1 MDDAPF
7 QFEDFNVK
15 KPLLPAATALGTV
28 LGLLISTSALAQQNL
43 IPCDPATQ
51 NCEQG
56 LLGGTGD
63 VEPSNKKKN
72 KDRDNKKAKNKEAR
86 QERKNARQEDNANAN
101 ANTGGQAGG
110 SETQPASEPAVQ
122 PAREPV
128 RKKAENPEP
137 VKRKKP
143 VEAAGE
149 TAPSSGTTAA
159 QEPIIQDTQ
168 SGSGTI
174 IPEPPK
180 PRKVERKPEK
190 QNANQNGKKRD
201 ERQLAKPRP
210 SPDAPK
216 PRKVA
221 EEPVEQQIE
230 KAEEEAIAVV
240 PENITRNQK
249 QALKRAE
256 EKRREKARDR
266 REELI
271 GAAAVGV
278 AVGALVPILGGK
290 LVEDQGDRFVVER
303 GGNYYIRKDESA
315 LFRDDARNVEIERL
329 RGGFVRETVYR
340 RDGSM
345 VITVRDPGGYV
356 VRREKVMASGQ
367 SFVLYDAY
375 YDQPMPRRDY
385 DRELPPIRIG
395 IPQDQYIVEGSR
407 YDRRSLA
414 DIFAAPVVQEL
425 PQRFTLREVRE
436 SERVRSYVR
445 RVDIDTLTFDTDS
458 AYVSQT
464 QVEYLADIAGGMLDV
479 IDEDPSA
486 VFLVEGHTDAVG
498 GEVYNLTLS
507 DRRADTVARILV
519 EAYGVPAENLVVQGY
534 GEEYLKIDTPYA
546 ERENRR
552 VTVRNI
558 TPLLE
563 TAQN

>member
-1 MDDAPF
+1 MTY
-7 QFEDFNVK
+7 FNQSD
-15 KPLLPAATALGTV
+15 LPATNPISKPAGIGVRRIVRGSV
-28 LGLLISTSALAQQNL
+28 LGAFLGALITSTAMAQQTP
-43 IPCDPATQ
+43 IECDPAVQ
-51 NCEQG
+51 DCSQDESRNKGKNNKNE
-56 LLGGTGD
+56 
-63 VEPSNKKKN
+63 KKKEARQER
-72 KDRDNKKAKNKEAR
+72 KKEAR
-86 QERKNARQEDNANAN
+86 QERKNANQQDNGSSA
-101 ANTGGQAGG
+101 GQAG
-110 SETQPASEPAVQ
+110 EPAAQPANKPK
-122 PAREPV
+122 
-128 RKKAENPEP
+128 RKAAENVEP

-143 VEAAGE
+143 VEASGE
-149 TAPSSGTTAA
+149 TAPASGNTAG

-168 SGSGTI
+168 SAPATI

-190 QNANQNGKKRD
+190 QPAKQDGKKRD
-201 ERQLAKPRP
+201 ERKIAKPRP
-210 SPDAPK
+210 SADAPK

-230 KAEEEAIAVV
+230 KAEKEAIAVV

-315 LFRDDARNVEIERL
+315 LFRDNASNVEIERL
-329 RGGFVRETVYR
+329 RGGYVRETIYR

-345 VITVRDPGGYV
+345 VITIRDPGGYV
-356 VRREKVMASGQ
+356 VRREKVNASGR
-367 SFVLYDAY
+367 SFVLYDAFN
-375 YDQPMPRRDY
+375 DRPRPRRDY

-414 DIFAAPVVQEL
+414 DIFAAPTVEEL

-534 GEEYLKIDTPYA
+534 GEEYLKIDTPYD